1 MDFVT
6 SINLGGKGRRKYCD
20 ISEFVLSSL
29 QTWSMFLNNFQ
40 LVVIFGK
47 HDMPHSLYTREHST
61 NSHKCIFF
69 FFFADKTITIVEP
82 CPTKTSVLALG
93 ITCMLLILI
102 YVSTVFCYYMKK
114 WMTPR
119 KMMA

>member
-1 MDFVT
+1 MCVT
-6 SINLGGKGRRKYCD
+6 
-20 ISEFVLSSL
+20 
-29 QTWSMFLNNFQ
+29 
-40 LVVIFGK
+40 
-47 HDMPHSLYTREHST
+47 
-61 NSHKCIFF
+61 
-69 FFFADKTITIVEP
+69 DKTITIVEP